1 MASLSAEA
9 KKRVS
14 QWKQDGWQAYQ
25 RTFTEGRSQLA
36 VAQGFFSSAEA
47 ECRRVRDFPELVG
60 VLSGLGAVARATGG
74 KAELEKALRLYWEE
88 VDILTSL
95 GRQLEA
101 ADRHA
106 ELEAVYRDL
115 AMVDE
120 ERALVYLK
128 EGLEV
133 GSKAMDIARQHQD
146 RGILSRVGVA
156 VADIC
161 QLLAEHD
168 REYAG
173 HHLEMAADLYL
184 QASQTW
190 EDAEGRA
197 MAGMGL
203 AEVYI
208 RLGKNLEGAQDLLE
222 QAMAAYQKLP
232 GGPVDYQV
240 AQIHAL
246 LGRLFAQAGDGQRA
260 SRHVREAVEIFARL
274 GVELGRQVES
284 KT

>member
-1 MASLSAEA
+1 MSLSPEA
-9 KKRVS
+9 RKRVS

-25 RTFTEGRSQLA
+25 RTFTEGRSQLLA
-36 VAQGFFSSAEA
+36 AHDFFSSAEA
-47 ECRRVRDFPELVG
+47 ECRKVREFPELVG

-74 KAELEKALRLYWEE
+74 KEQLEKALHFYWEE

-115 AMVDE
+115 AMVDD

-133 GSKAMDIARQHQD
+133 GIKAMEVARRHQD
-146 RGILSRVGVA
+146 RGILARVGVA

-168 REYAG
+168 REYAE

-190 EDAEGRA
+190 EDAEGKA

-203 AEVYI
+203 AEVYL

-222 QAMAAYQKLP
+222 QAMAVYRQLP

-246 LGRLFAQAGDGQRA
+246 LGRLFAQSGDGARA
-260 SRHVREAVEIFARL
+260 SRHVREAVEIFTRL
-274 GVELGRQVES
+274 GVDLVR
-284 KT
+284 

>member
-1 MASLSAEA
+1 MVSLSPEA
-9 KKRVS
+9 QKRVS

-25 RTFTEGRSQLA
+25 RTFTEGRAQLA
-36 VAQGFFSSAEA
+36 VALGFFSSAEA
-47 ECRRVRDFPELVG
+47 ECRKVRDFPALVG

-74 KAELEKALRLYWEE
+74 KEELERALRFYWEE

-133 GSKAMDIARQHQD
+133 GTKAMDTARQYQD
-146 RGILSRVGVA
+146 RGILARIGVA
-156 VADIC
+156 VADSC

-168 REYAG
+168 REYAE

-184 QASQTW
+184 QAAQTW
-190 EDAEGRA
+190 EDPEGKA
-197 MAGMGL
+197 LAGMGL

-222 QAMAAYQKLP
+222 QAMTAYQQLP

-246 LGRLFAQAGDGQRA
+246 MGRLFAQTGDIQRA
-260 SRHVREAVEIFARL
+260 CRHVREAVEIFTRL
-274 GVELGRQVES
+274 GVDLGRQVES